1 MGVDY
6 KGDKKKY
13 GKLDTILNPENKFT
27 KPTLEQIR
35 LHKKEYLK
43 QAKKISPKFKK
54 INDTNSL
61 A

>member
-6 KGDKKKY
+6 KGDAKKY

-27 KPTLEQIR
+27 RPTLEQIR

-43 QAKKISPKFKK
+43 QAKANKFKRQPWQQ
-54 INDTNSL
+54 